1 MSILNSKDYIYPASL
16 LCDFYK
22 ISHRE
27 QYPKNTE
34 VVYSTW
40 TPRISR
46 LAGIDKVVAFGFQGF
61 VKEFLLDYFNE
72 YFFSRP
78 KKEVVDEYRRFIKYT
93 LGHENPETQH
103 IEKLYDLGYVPVLI
117 KAVKEGTLVPIR
129 VPMLTIEN
137 TKPEFFWLTN
147 YLETLL
153 SCQLWMPS
161 TSATLALEYRKIM
174 DQFCDMTGGAKEFVQ
189 FCGHDFSMR
198 GLASLSAAQ
207 LSGAGHLLAFTGT
220 DTPPAVLYL
229 ERYYNANIEKELVG
243 TAIPAT
249 EHSVM
254 EVFGRNEYESYK
266 YLMTEVYP
274 IGFLSIVSDT
284 WDLWSVLDNVVKP
297 LKDTIMARDGRVVIR
312 PDSGD
317 PVKIMCGDPNGETEN
332 ERKGV
337 VEIMWDIFGGFT
349 TDKGFKHLDPHV
361 GCIYG
366 EAITIDSCRDILQQL
381 ADKGFA
387 STNMVFGIGSYTYQR
402 KTRDDFGFS
411 LKSTY
416 AVVGGEERK
425 IYKDPVTDKDSIKK
439 SQKGLVVV
447 TKDDNGNIKFI
458 DNLNRA
464 QQKEYESVDL
474 LEPLFKNGQL
484 LREDSLSE
492 IRARLFSQL

>member
-1 MSILNSKDYIYPASL
+1 MYNKDYIYPASL

-27 QYPKNTE
+27 QYPKGTE

-40 TPRISR
+40 TPRATR
-46 LAGIDKVVAFGFQGF
+46 MANVNKVVAFGFQGF

-72 YFFSRP
+72 HFFSRP
-78 KKEVVDEYRRFIKYT
+78 KNDVVEEYRRFVKFT
-93 LGHENPETQH
+93 LGRENPETQH
-103 IEKLYDLGYVPVLI
+103 IERLHDLGYVPVLI
-117 KAVKEGTLVPIR
+117 KAVKEGTLVPVR

-137 TKPEFFWLTN
+137 TIPEFFWVTN
-147 YLETLL
+147 YLETLM
-153 SCQLWMPS
+153 SCQMWISS
-161 TSATLALEYRKIM
+161 TSATTALEYRKTM
-174 DQFCDMTGGAKEFVQ
+174 DAFCEMTGGVEDFVQ

-254 EVFGRNEYESYK
+254 EVFGQNEYESFK

-274 IGFLSIVSDT
+274 AGFLSIVSDT
-284 WDLWSVLDNVVKP
+284 WNLWNVLDNVIKP
-297 LKDTIMARDGRVVIR
+297 LKETIMSREGRVVVR

-317 PVKIMCGDPNGETEN
+317 PIKILCGDPEGETED

-337 VEIMWDIFGGFT
+337 VEILWNIFGGYI
-349 TDKGFKHLDPHV
+349 TDKGYKHLDSHI

-366 EAITIDSCRDILQQL
+366 ESITVDGCREILQRL

-387 STNMVFGIGSYTYQR
+387 STNVVFGIGSYTYQFT
-402 KTRDDFGFS
+402 TRDTFGFA
-411 LKSTY
+411 LKTTY
-416 AVVGGEERK
+416 AVVNGEERR
-425 IYKDPVTDKDSIKK
+425 IFKDPITDKRSFKK

-447 TKDDNGNIKFI
+447 TRDKDGQITFTD
-458 DNLNRA
+458 DLTRE
-464 QQKEYESVDL
+464 QQKGYESIDL
-474 LEPLFKNGQL
+474 LEPVFKDGQL
-484 LREDSLSE
+484 LRDESLSE
-492 IRARLFSQL
+492 IRERVSSSMK